1 MKKIISVILSVM
13 LIASAFAGCN
23 KAVDVDKEG
32 AADLQNYPVTVNE
45 VTISSKPSAAVVLDA
60 SLADAVLATGYET
73 SLKAVVDTATQ
84 DEYKTL
90 TKIAPDDID
99 AIIDMKADVVLTD
112 SLDEANITKLSEA
125 GIKTVIISPADS
137 RSDFERMYTQLGSV
151 LGGAKDG
158 YNKGL
163 TSAQNIFT
171 SLDDLSRIIPNNKT
185 ISTACYLFDTESK
198 AVTGEYL
205 LSTVM
210 EYAGLTNV
218 FKGSENGSYD
228 FENLR
233 VTNPDFIFCPVGL
246 KKSIMSDENFA
257 GLKAVQNDNVHEIS
271 TEAATWQGRTIIL
284 TATEIASV
292 AYPSL
297 TQESSATVSYEGVE
311 TSEAPEESKSKE
323 TEEEELTLGP
333 DDEESKEEN
342 AEESSEDEKKAE
354 ESSEAESETEE
365 SETEKTDDGEK
376 HADYEGLTYG
386 SSYEEVIEV
395 QDMLYALGYLSD
407 NYDGFFGEATEAA
420 VMNFQE
426 DHNLEATG
434 IVGDYTMQA
443 LYDALN

>member
-365 SETEKTDDGEK
+365 S
-376 HADYEGLTYG
+376 
-386 SSYEEVIEV
+386 
-395 QDMLYALGYLSD
+395 
-407 NYDGFFGEATEAA
+407 
-420 VMNFQE
+420 
-426 DHNLEATG
+426 
-434 IVGDYTMQA
+434 
-443 LYDALN
+443 